1 MLIDIVMLLYNSKK
15 HNDVYSN
22 KSGSLWQYYKDL
34 DDNNKITD
42 FPANIN
48 NIVSMKFKQQITE
61 KTGNGGTKNIE
72 IMVLL

>member
-15 HNDVYSN
+15 HTDVYSN

-34 DDNNKITD
+34 DDNNNITD
-42 FPANIN
+42 FSANTN
-48 NIVSMKFKQQITE
+48 NSVSLKFKQQITG